1 MQNCL
6 KCGTKTS
13 VYDTRLTDTGDLR
26 RRRKCPACN
35 YRYST
40 IEMLDDTNVP
50 VRGPRKPAAEKQPV
64 AKVKP
69 GKPQPK
75 ESGGSKKPARLMYDD
90 EEEDYGFSDADVMR
104 DLGIGGTNYE

>member
-6 KCGTKTS
+6 KCGTKTA

-26 RRRKCPACN
+26 RKRKCPACN
-35 YRYST
+35 YRYTT
-40 IEMLDDTNVP
+40 IEMLDDIDVP
-50 VRGPRKPAAEKQPV
+50 VRTPNPEPPK
-64 AKVKP
+64 AKVKV

-104 DLGIGGTNYE
+104 DLGIGGAKYE

>member
-6 KCGTKTS
+6 KCGTKTL

-26 RRRKCPACN
+26 RKRKCPACN

-40 IEMLDDTNVP
+40 IEMLDDVAVP
-50 VRGPRKPAAEKQPV
+50 VRTPNPEPPK
-64 AKVKP
+64 AKVKV

-104 DLGIGGTNYE
+104 DLGIGGKNYE